1 MSIATLFV
9 LVIFLFS
16 LLLLKRAL
24 TLQLLLLLGV
34 FFPLREFITMWNTR
48 MASSINSVSPP
59 KEFCLDSRMYNIS
72 GKVRDRCMGEKNRG
86 KNGAL

>member
-1 MSIATLFV
+1 
-9 LVIFLFS
+9 
-16 LLLLKRAL
+16 
-24 TLQLLLLLGV
+24 
-34 FFPLREFITMWNTR
+34 MWNTR

-86 KNGAL
+86 RNGVL